1 MGSHCC
7 NSERL
12 LQNNMSVVKFK
23 QCKKKGLKMFENLDF
38 KTVTS
43 VGRSGSNDLIS
54 ITHND
59 SGSKSELMFR
69 LSKEAM
75 DKAGFEYKDKVIIQF
90 AQEDSICR
98 ILKSEDQGSVTL
110 SKQVQKNPLSASIIR
125 LTFKY
130 GLPNFLERESER
142 DGKEYKKVKYVHE
155 DNMIQYGADVG
166 QLTFKLKLEEKEEK
180 EEMTMENKEVQL

>member
-1 MGSHCC
+1 
-7 NSERL
+7 
-12 LQNNMSVVKFK
+12 
-23 QCKKKGLKMFENLDF
+23 MFDNLDF

-69 LSKEAM
+69 LSKEVM

-98 ILKSEDQGSVTL
+98 ILKSDEQGSVTL

-130 GLPNFLERESER
+130 GLPNFLERESKR
-142 DGKEYKKVKYVHE
+142 DSKEYKKVKYVHE
-155 DNMIQYGADVG
+155 DEKIQYDSNIG

-180 EEMTMENKEVQL
+180 GDIAKENEEV